1 MSDAVDR
8 FIADLRADARYAE
21 HADAIEASIAAL
33 DYEAYS
39 SPAGA
44 GLYEALHWVIA
55 RPDRLLSEKIRKCL
69 DLVSRRGP
77 QSGRIKDIV
86 GWR

>member
-1 MSDAVDR
+1 MSTAVDKFVAGLR
-8 FIADLRADARYAE
+8 GDPAFADLAADIARAFAQLDRE
-21 HADAIEASIAAL
+21 SDGNPDGAA
-33 DYEAYS
+33 
-39 SPAGA
+39 
-44 GLYEALHWVIA
+44 LYEALHYTIS
-55 RPDRLLSEKIRKCL
+55 RPDRLLREKVAKCL